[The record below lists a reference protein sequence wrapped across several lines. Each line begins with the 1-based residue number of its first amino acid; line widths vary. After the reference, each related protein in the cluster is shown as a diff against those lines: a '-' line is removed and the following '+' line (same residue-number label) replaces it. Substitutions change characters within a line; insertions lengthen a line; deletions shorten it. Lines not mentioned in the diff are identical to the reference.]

1 MTDLNARI
9 SECRERWGAAP
20 LTRAFIPLADL
31 LRRAGRND
39 EALAVLDE
47 GLRHHPQ
54 AVGGLVTLART
65 LASAGRPT
73 QAAEAAVRVLEF
85 DPDNLVALELIADEN
100 RRRGDLVAASG
111 HYERLAEL
119 DTDNDHWA
127 AVLTSLREQRAAAAV
142 DASGS
147 DGAEGFATLTLVDL
161 YLAQGY
167 RQKAESLLR
176 RLADERPDD
185 LQVGRRLAEL
195 PGAKLAEEDAGASGP
210 SPGGDPLP
218 NAGTSTGRDD
228 AGDRREQARMQF
240 ASWIERLRIE
250 REVSP

>member
-1 MTDLNARI
+1 MTDMNARI
-9 SECRERWGAAP
+9 SECRKRWEAAP

-47 GLRHHPQ
+47 GLSRHPQ

-73 QAAEAAVRVLEF
+73 QAAEAAVRVLDC
-85 DPDNLVALELIADEN
+85 DPDNLVAMELIADED

-111 HYERLAEL
+111 HYERLAQL
-119 DTDNDHWA
+119 DPDNRHWA
-127 AVLTSLREQRAAAAV
+127 AVLTSLREQRAAAA
-142 DASGS
+142 AEAAGG

-185 LQVGRRLAEL
+185 LQVNHRLAAL
-195 PGAKLAEEDAGASGP
+195 PGTAMVNEDSGAP
-210 SPGGDPLP
+210 DPIPGGGPLP
-218 NAGTSTGRDD
+218 VACSTVRDA
-228 AGDRREQARMQF
+228 AGDRRELARVQF

>member
-1 MTDLNARI
+1 VTDLNARI
-9 SECRERWGAAP
+9 HECRKRWEAAP

-47 GLRHHPQ
+47 GLSRHPQ

-65 LASAGRPT
+65 LASAGRTT
-73 QAAEAAVRVLEF
+73 QAAEAAVRVLVC
-85 DPDNLVALELIADEN
+85 DPDNLVALELIADED

-111 HYERLAEL
+111 HYERLAQV
-119 DTDNDHWA
+119 DPDNRHWA
-127 AVLTSLREQRAAAAV
+127 AVLTSLREQRAAAA
-142 DASGS
+142 AAGG
-147 DGAEGFATLTLVDL
+147 DGTEGFATLTLVDL

-167 RQKAESLLR
+167 WQKAEALLR
-176 RLADERPDD
+176 RLAEERPDD
-185 LQVGRRLAEL
+185 LQVNRRLAAL
-195 PGAKLAEEDAGASGP
+195 PGTPSVNENSGTP
-210 SPGGDPLP
+210 DPTPGGGPLP
-218 NAGTSTGRDD
+218 KTCSTVRDA
-228 AGDRREQARMQF
+228 AGDRRELARVQF

>member
-1 MTDLNARI
+1 
-9 SECRERWGAAP
+9 

-47 GLRHHPQ
+47 GLRRHPQ

-73 QAAEAAVRVLEF
+73 QAAEAAERVVDC
-85 DPDNLVALELIADEN
+85 DPDNLVALELIADED

-111 HYERLAEL
+111 HYERLMQL
-119 DTDNDHWA
+119 DPDNLHWGT
-127 AVLTSLREQRAAAAV
+127 VLTELREQRTAAAAE
-142 DASGS
+142 AAGG
-147 DGAEGFATLTLVDL
+147 DGADGFATLTLVDL

-185 LQVGRRLAEL
+185 LQVGRRLASL
-195 PGAKLAEEDAGASGP
+195 PGAEMEDEGSATLGSISGTAALPKTGSAGKDA
-210 SPGGDPLP
+210 
-218 NAGTSTGRDD
+218 
-228 AGDRREQARMQF
+228 AGDRRELARVQF

-250 REVSP
+250 REMSP